1 MEIKGLGGLKRLT
14 LAAVIAAAVFPVSA
28 FAQSVE
34 QFYSG
39 KTINLIVPYA
49 TGGYY
54 DTGARLVARHF
65 GRYMPGQPALVVQNQ
80 PGVGGISLANRFATG
95 ARNDGLELGVLQRAL
110 PQYAFVGFQNTNF
123 DPLKLTWIGSLSGY
137 ESDSYVL
144 TINKSHPA
152 NTLEKLRI
160 SGVKTQLGAGRS
172 GSANLLY
179 SLIAKDLLKLN
190 VDLVRGYDG
199 NATIFLAQQRGEVDG
214 LFSDLSTLKSAN
226 ADAWNRRDVVPIVQF
241 GRKARLPEL
250 QDVPTARELVS
261 DPEQRELLEFAELPF
276 FIAWPLAGPYGIPAD
291 RLKALQEAFL
301 AMAADRA
308 FLEEA
313 RRMSFEVDPVP
324 GPKVS
329 ELIAQAAKTK
339 TALREKFLALV
350 SQ

>member
-1 MEIKGLGGLKRLT
+1 MAVGGMGVFLRSMF
-14 LAAVIAAAVFPVSA
+14 AAAVATA
-28 FAQSVE
+28 FVTVPASAQSVE
-34 QFYSG
+34 QFYAG

-49 TGGYY
+49 AGGYY

-65 GRYMPGQPALVVQNQ
+65 GRYIPGKPGIVVQNQ

-95 ARNDGLELGVLQRAL
+95 SRNDGTELGVLQRAL
-110 PQYAFVGFQNTNF
+110 PQYAFVGFQNANF

-137 ESDSYVL
+137 ETDSYVL
-144 TINKSHPA
+144 TINKSHAA
-152 NTLEKLRI
+152 NTLDKLRAP
-160 SGVKTQLGAGRS
+160 GGRTQLGAGRS

-179 SLIAKDLLKLN
+179 ALIAKDLLNLN
-190 VDLVRGYDG
+190 VEIVRGYDG

-226 ADAWNRRDVVPIVQF
+226 ADSWNKHDVVPIVQF

-261 DPEQRELLEFAELPF
+261 DPEQREFLEFAELPF
-276 FIAWPLAGPYGIPAD
+276 FIAWPLAGPYGIAAD
-291 RLKALQEAFL
+291 RLKALQEGFL
-301 AMAADRA
+301 AMAADPV

-313 RRMSFEVDPVP
+313 HRMSFEVDPVP

-339 TALREKFLALV
+339 ASLRDRFLALV